1 MVLNSA
7 VPITQ
12 NSCLLTKI
20 KMQLHSCFTH
30 SQRCAFQQH
39 SRVLYSSWHAR
50 DIKRRKLKSTG
61 PSMPLFHLHLLGSAL
76 LYSVLFHCS
85 WAPHQCGWDHYSNT
99 AQKNPVMS
107 FVCNTKQTMD
117 DMEVMVTSAPH
128 HWSSVCLVPKMAGL
142 SLVKEWS
149 IGGMRS
155 ADVSFSARL
164 SLTETW
170 SQVLPP
176 NGKPPKQWHWAKP
189 GRCYWKRS
197 CLKVWVSWSEDDY
210 HLLVQNDELN

>member
-107 FVCNTKQTMD
+107 FVCNT
-117 DMEVMVTSAPH
+117 
-128 HWSSVCLVPKMAGL
+128 
-142 SLVKEWS
+142 WS

-164 SLTETW
+164 SLIETW

>member
-1 MVLNSA
+1 MFVVARIKYRCSNSRHLKVKAPLETKAFFKPISALMVLNSA

-107 FVCNTKQTMD
+107 FVCTTKQTMD

-128 HWSSVCLVPKMAGL
+128 HWSTAF
-142 SLVKEWS
+142 
-149 IGGMRS
+149 
-155 ADVSFSARL
+155 A
-164 SLTETW
+164 
-170 SQVLPP
+170 
-176 NGKPPKQWHWAKP
+176 
-189 GRCYWKRS
+189 
-197 CLKVWVSWSEDDY
+197 
-210 HLLVQNDELN
+210 